1 MAHVTRFQ
9 DWQSRLDA
17 SLRETAARELEYG
30 HLDCCLFAA
39 NVVLAITGHDPA
51 HDLRGQYDSERAAY
65 ELMQARFG
73 GYIEKT
79 VAALAKR
86 SGFEE
91 IPVLMAQRGDVVL
104 VGSNRQCAA
113 GVIDMTGCGAAI
125 YPKKLLSVP
134 ITHVRRAW
142 RI

>member
-1 MAHVTRFQ
+1 MDHITRFQ

-17 SLRETAARELEYG
+17 ILRETAARELEYG
-30 HLDCCLFAA
+30 QLDCCMFSA

-51 HDLRGQYDSERAAY
+51 HDLRGRYDSERAAY
-65 ELMQARFG
+65 ALMKDKFG

-104 VGSNRQCAA
+104 VHSSLR
-113 GVIDMTGCGAAI
+113 
-125 YPKKLLSVP
+125 SFR
-134 ITHVRRAW
+134 H
-142 RI
+142 